1 MTQEKFSLLIDNIPL
16 TQVKSSKF
24 LGVYVDE
31 HLTWNEHIN
40 NISIKLA
47 KSIGVISR
55 IAYLLPSNI
64 RFNLYFSLICPYLS
78 YCNIAWASNYTSR
91 LKRLSVLQRRAVRIV
106 ARRSSTSHTIN
117 KFYDLRI
124 LIFKQINKQQISE
137 FMYRFTHN
145 LLPSAFSGYFFNVSD
160 IHSYHIISSK
170 KLLPEQI
177 LVCLRLNMLDHVFR
191 MICLQINIRNISSV
205 LLVMGLKTI
214 CAWI

>member
-24 LGVYVDE
+24 LGVYVDG

-145 LLPSAFSGYFFNVSD
+145 LLPSAFSGYFFLMYLIFILTILDPVKT
-160 IHSYHIISSK
+160 YVAV
-170 KLLPEQI
+170 LPEQI
-177 LVCLRLNMLDHVFR
+177 PVCFQLNVFVHVFGIIVYLR
-191 MICLQINIRNISSV
+191 TLSILQ
-205 LLVMGLKTI
+205 
-214 CAWI
+214 A

>member
-137 FMYRFTHN
+137 FMYCFAHN
-145 LLPSAFSGYFFNVSD
+145 PLQSAFSGYFSKGTD
-160 IHSYHIISSK
+160 IHSYHTRSSK
-170 KLLPEQI
+170 NLCCSTAQT
-177 LVCLRLNMLDHVFR
+177 NTR
-191 MICLQINIRNISSV
+191 MFSIKCV
-205 LLVMGLKTI
+205 G
-214 CAWI
+214 